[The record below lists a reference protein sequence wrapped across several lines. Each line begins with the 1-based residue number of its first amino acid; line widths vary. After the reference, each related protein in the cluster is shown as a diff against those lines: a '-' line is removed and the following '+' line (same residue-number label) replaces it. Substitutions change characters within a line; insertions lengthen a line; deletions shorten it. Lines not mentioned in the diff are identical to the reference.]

1 MYRKDC
7 SIDAK
12 QKWYTISNA
21 NVFFIVANTQ
31 SDYEILNFVPPNFTI
46 SITYLFQV
54 CQRLLRKC
62 TYIFMND
69 HF

>member
-46 SITYLFQV
+46 SITYIYFKFANVYYENVLIS
-54 CQRLLRKC
+54 L
-62 TYIFMND
+62 
-69 HF
+69 